1 MKVSVLQMDMLF
13 CEPEKNFKRA
23 GEMIETAA
31 KGGADVIVLPETW
44 NTGFFPKENI
54 TALADKDGEAVKSQI
69 GLLAKKFNVNI
80 VAGSVTNQKGGR
92 IYNTA
97 YVFNRKGETVAEYDK
112 THLFT
117 PMGEDDYYT
126 RGDHLSPFVLD
137 GVKCA
142 IIICYDLR
150 FPELIRS
157 YTTRG
162 TDCLFVVS
170 QWPKVRIPHLT
181 ALLKARAIENQMF
194 VVCANSCGKAGDTV
208 YGGNS
213 RVFDPWGEEI
223 LAAGENE
230 EILSC
235 ECDLSV
241 LGGIRESINVFR
253 DRRPE
258 IYDIK

>member
-1 MKVSVLQMDMLF
+1 MKISLLQMDMAF
-13 CEPEKNFKRA
+13 CLVEENFLKAEK
-23 GEMIETAA
+23 MIKEAA
-31 KGGADVIVLPETW
+31 KEADVIVLPETW
-44 NTGFFPKENI
+44 NTGFFPKTDIN
-54 TALADKDGEAVKSQI
+54 ALADNNGEQVKKRI
-69 GLLAKKFNVNI
+69 GALAKKYNVNI
-80 VAGSVTNQKGGR
+80 VAGSVTNKKADG

-117 PMGEDDYYT
+117 PMNEDKYYKF
-126 RGDHLSPFVLD
+126 GSHISPFVLD

-157 YTTRG
+157 YTTKGG
-162 TDCLFVVS
+162 TDILFVVS
-170 QWPKVRIPHLT
+170 QWPAVRVPHLI
-181 ALLKARAIENQMF
+181 ALSRARAIENQMF
-194 VVCANSCGKAGDTV
+194 CAVCNSCGKAEDTV

-223 LAAGENE
+223 AAAGTKEQ
-230 EILSC
+230 ILNA
-235 ECDLSV
+235 ECDISV
-241 LGGIRESINVFR
+241 LAPIRESINVFH

-258 IYDIK
+258 IYDI